1 MSKTLVDGHEQFDG
15 YPVTV
20 YNARFSGTIDLP
32 DESGAS
38 LEYDDV
44 IVMVVTATV
53 GKSTIDATR
62 SGDLRRT
69 NVMKVTDAVVVPY
82 SQVNDVR
89 DLLSDHPQVE
99 TTTESVVAEV
109 ADVQSVE
116 DDSTVRVMSFQAD
129 DIDVPQVDTPR
140 AERDPLDSPYK
151 SSKDPV
157 LAGFLSEG
165 M

>member
-1 MSKTLVDGHEQFDG
+1 MSKTLVNGHEQFDG

-32 DESGAS
+32 DESGAT

-69 NVMKVTDAVVVPY
+69 NIMKVTDAVVVPY

-89 DLLSDHPQVE
+89 DLLAEDIHAEVVVESPVAQVIDVQTSVDE
-99 TTTESVVAEV
+99 DATVKVVPFKADDVDVSVV
-109 ADVQSVE
+109 
-116 DDSTVRVMSFQAD
+116 
-129 DIDVPQVDTPR
+129 
-140 AERDPLDSPYK
+140 ERDPLDPPYK

-165 M
+165 L